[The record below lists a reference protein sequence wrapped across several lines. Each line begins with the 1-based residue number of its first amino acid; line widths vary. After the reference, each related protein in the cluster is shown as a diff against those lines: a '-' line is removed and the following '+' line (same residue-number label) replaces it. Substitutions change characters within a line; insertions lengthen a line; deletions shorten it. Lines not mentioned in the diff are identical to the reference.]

1 MVTTLGSH
9 NWSLRQ
15 VLSCYMLAT
24 TWTKFFKNMMKT
36 VKTVRKKARQQQ
48 MIMKRYQRKTLKSED
63 SSNSGEVHP
72 KKRNNNWNK

>member
-1 MVTTLGSH
+1 
-9 NWSLRQ
+9 
-15 VLSCYMLAT
+15 
-24 TWTKFFKNMMKT
+24 MMKT